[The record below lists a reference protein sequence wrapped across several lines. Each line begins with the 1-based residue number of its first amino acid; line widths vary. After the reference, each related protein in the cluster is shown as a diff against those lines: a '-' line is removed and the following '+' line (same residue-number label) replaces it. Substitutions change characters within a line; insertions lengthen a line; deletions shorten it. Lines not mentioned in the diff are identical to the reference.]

1 MTLDERST
9 EEIPAVDQEEQSAAP
24 VSDESPPPE
33 ESPAQ
38 EPEAGG
44 TSPADE
50 SAADSSAE
58 ETAPAREW
66 YVLHT
71 YSGYENKVRKNLE
84 HRIATMGME
93 DLIFKVVVPI
103 EEEVEMRGGSR
114 VTFQRKIF
122 PGYVLVNMTLND
134 QSWYVVRNTPGVTGF
149 VGSGNKPVP
158 LEPREVQSILRRMED
173 DTPKIKVS
181 FTPGQTVKIVEGPF
195 ADFTGT
201 VDEIYAEKGKVKVLV
216 SFFGRE
222 TPIELDFLQV
232 EKI

>member
-9 EEIPAVDQEEQSAAP
+9 EETPVVDQQEEQP
-24 VSDESPPPE
+24 DVPTPE
-33 ESPAQ
+33 ALPSEEPQAL
-38 EPEAGG
+38 EPEAG
-44 TSPADE
+44 
-50 SAADSSAE
+50 SAE
-58 ETAPAREW
+58 AETAPERLW

-93 DLIFKVVVPI
+93 DLIFEVVVPI
-103 EEEVEMRGGSR
+103 EEEVEMRGGAR

-122 PGYVLVNMTLND
+122 PGYVLVNMTMND

-181 FTPGQTVKIVEGPF
+181 FVPGQAVKIVEGPF

-201 VDEIYAEKGKVKVLV
+201 VDEINPEKGKVKVLV